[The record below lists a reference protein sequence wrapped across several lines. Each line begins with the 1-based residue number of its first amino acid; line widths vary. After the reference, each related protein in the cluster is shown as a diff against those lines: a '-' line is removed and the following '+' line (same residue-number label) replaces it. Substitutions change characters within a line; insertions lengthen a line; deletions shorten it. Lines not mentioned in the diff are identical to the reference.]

1 MASMAMEKMAKEKKT
16 KGHHKRQGTI
26 LATPEQLWPAA
37 VADNPPVNIQ
47 KTMDYGKSHFLLG
60 KSTINGNFQ

>member
-26 LATPEQLWPAA
+26 LATPEQL
-37 VADNPPVNIQ
+37 
-47 KTMDYGKSHFLLG
+47 
-60 KSTINGNFQ
+60 